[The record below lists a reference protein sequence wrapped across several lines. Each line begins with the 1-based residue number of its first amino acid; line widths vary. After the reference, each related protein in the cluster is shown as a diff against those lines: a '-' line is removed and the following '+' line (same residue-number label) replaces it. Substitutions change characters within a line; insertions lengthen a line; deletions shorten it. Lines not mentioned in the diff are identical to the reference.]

1 MDFLRTP
8 DGRFEQLPG
17 FPFQPHY
24 INVNGLRI
32 HYVDEGEG
40 EVILCLH
47 GEPTWA
53 YLYRKMIPRLAAK
66 HRVIAMD
73 FAGFGRSDKPT
84 DFATYTFQFHRDI
97 LARFIE
103 QLDLQSITAVVQ
115 DWGGL
120 LGLTVATQLPD
131 RFARLVIMNTGL
143 PTGDE
148 PPSEAFLRWR
158 EFAAKMGA
166 KLPIGRIIKG
176 GLAHPET
183 LSPAELAAY
192 EAPFPSADY
201 KAGVAAFPLLVPT
214 TPTDPG
220 AAEMRA
226 ARLAFRQWQKPAL
239 TLFSDGDPITQG
251 GDRFFRFLI
260 RPARKQPQIT
270 IPDAGHFLQEEK
282 GEEIAAYILEFIE
295 RTPS

>member
-17 FPFQPHY
+17 FPFPPHY
-24 INVNGLRI
+24 VEVNGLRI

-53 YLYRKMIPRLAAK
+53 YLYRKMIPLLAAK

-84 DFATYTFQFHRDI
+84 DFATYTFQFHHNI
-97 LARFIE
+97 LVGFIE
-103 QLDLQSITAVVQ
+103 QLNLQGITAVVQ

-158 EFAAKMGA
+158 EFAEKMGA

-176 GLAHPET
+176 GLAHPEN

-214 TPTDPG
+214 TPNDPG

-270 IPDAGHFLQEEK
+270 IQDAGHFLQEEK
-282 GEEIAAYILEFIE
+282 GEEIATHILEFIE